1 MAALHEAQDRGAPD
15 RLELV
20 ERIAAIQQ
28 RTIDES
34 APTHPLSSISAR
46 RHGKVGEG
54 IYTVAARATLARRR
68 LEAHKG

>member
-54 IYTVAARATLARRR
+54 I
-68 LEAHKG
+68 